1 MYKVLLVDDEPW
13 VLRGVRGFF
22 DTMVEE
28 YSVVGEAENGRDAL
42 ALAEREEPDIVI
54 TDIRMPDMDGL
65 AFVAALRE
73 KNIQAKVIMLS
84 GYAEFEY
91 ARRALRLGVGNYL
104 LKPLDR
110 RELRDALEKIKVMIE
125 KEREVAGQEPAKWE
139 EEIEYSEISAIMADI
154 EHNYTKDFTLND
166 LAEKYSLS
174 TSHLSGII
182 KKETGKT
189 FTEHVAERR
198 IKKAEQYLR
207 NERYSVA
214 EVGRLVGYSDY
225 YYFTKWFKKL
235 TGITPSKYRSE
246 RREKFQ

>member
-13 VLRGVRGFF
+13 VLRGVQGFF
-22 DTMVEE
+22 NTMAED
-28 YSVVGEAENGRDAL
+28 YSVVGKAENGRDAL
-42 ALAEREEPDIVI
+42 ELAKREKPDIVI
-54 TDIRMPDMDGL
+54 SDIRMPDMDGL

-73 KNIQAKVIMLS
+73 ENIQAKVIMLS

-91 ARRALRLGVGNYL
+91 ARRALRLGVENYL

-110 RELRDALEKIKVMIE
+110 RELCDTLEKIKAGLE
-125 KEREVAGQEPAKWE
+125 KEREESGQEPE
-139 EEIEYSEISAIMADI
+139 RQEEIEYSEISAIMADI
-154 EHNYTKDFTLND
+154 ENNYMKDFTLND

-174 TSHLSGII
+174 TSHLSGVI
-182 KKETGKT
+182 KRETGKT
-189 FTEHVAERR
+189 FTEHVAQRR

-214 EVGRLVGYSDY
+214 EVGRMVGYHDY

-235 TGITPSKYRSE
+235 TGMTPSKYR
-246 RREKFQ
+246 RDRKEKFQ